1 MGIVVRAFMGRDLAI
16 PEDRLYFPGEDLWVR
31 DEGGGVHAVGL
42 TEAGVLVTGG
52 VRQVDLLVR
61 EGEAV
66 EAGRTVCLALT
77 AKVRYLASPLAGEV
91 SFARPGPGINDD
103 PYGTPLF
110 RVRARNPDLSRLV
123 DAAGYAAV
131 LADSEG
137 ARNPGGAKGPG
148 SSICKA
154 LYWGIRQQKLEG
166 P

>member
-1 MGIVVRAFMGRDLAI
+1 MGIIVKAFMGRDLEI
-16 PEDRLYFPGEDLWVR
+16 PEDRLYFPAEDLWVR
-31 DEGGGVHAVGL
+31 AEGEGVYAVGL
-42 TEAGVLVTGG
+42 TEPGVLVTGG
-52 VRQVDLLVR
+52 VRQVDLLVP

-66 EAGRTVCLALT
+66 EAGQTTCLALT
-77 AKVRYLASPLAGEV
+77 AKVRYVASPLAGEV
-91 SFARPGPGINDD
+91 RFARPGPELNDD
-103 PYGTPLF
+103 PYGIPLF
-110 RVRARNPDLSRLV
+110 RVRAPDPDLSRLA

-166 P
+166 S